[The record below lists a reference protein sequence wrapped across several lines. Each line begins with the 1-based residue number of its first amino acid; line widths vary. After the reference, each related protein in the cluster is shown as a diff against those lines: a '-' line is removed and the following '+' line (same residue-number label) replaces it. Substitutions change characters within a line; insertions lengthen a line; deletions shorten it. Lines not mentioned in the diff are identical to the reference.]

1 MQIELG
7 DLIVAIITM
16 NKDAVGTGGT
26 APVFYVGNN
35 EHLGELSEKISKI
48 LDGVVHDIGMGT
60 YIIVKH

>member
-7 DLIVAIITM
+7 DLIVAIITI
-16 NKDAVGTGGT
+16 NKNVVGSGGT
-26 APVFYVGNN
+26 APVFYAEDN
-35 EHLGELSEKISKI
+35 EHLEELSEKIAKI